1 MTESQNSLQPIL
13 HTALSRRRFM
23 QALVAAGVISALPGG
38 YLTPRRDPGLLAQ
51 EIDYGAQ
58 VRGGYAGN
66 DAYQIFQNACPRN
79 CYDTCAIKSYV
90 KDGVLQFIEGAGEST
105 FTDGG
110 LCVKGYAYPR
120 TVYSPDRIKYP
131 MKQVGR
137 GSGNWQR
144 ISWDEALETIA
155 QKILAIKEADG
166 NLLGMALTKYSGNF
180 GITHYGVEGM
190 MSSLGYTTRFVGT
203 PCWPAG
209 IDAQNYDMGDMWCND
224 PEDMVNSKYI
234 IIWGANP
241 AYCSI
246 HSMKYVTEAKA
257 RGAKVVVIDP
267 VLTQTAAKGDEYWQ
281 INTGEDGALALGMAR
296 HLIDLELVDR
306 EWVEQNSH
314 GYAEFEAYLKE
325 NVTVEWAAEQSGIPA
340 DAIKRVVEEFAAA
353 KPATIWIGY
362 GMQRHINGGQNVRA
376 IDAFVAMTGNIG
388 KVGGGARY
396 GHLYTWGFNYH
407 AMVHD
412 KPAGS
417 VGFVGETGPMGEFD
431 TGAGKQEAQYSDRAL
446 NINKIAQEILDTDDP
461 PVRLLWVANKNVV
474 SQDFDRNKIEEAFKK
489 LELIVVVDLFFNQ
502 TVEMADIVLPTVT
515 PFEDWTVNVSYWH
528 YWLSL
533 NEQAIQPLFESK
545 SDIEIA
551 SALSAKLN
559 SLQPGS
565 CTFPTEIDSKE
576 WMVKEFN
583 DGIYSLFGINS
594 WEALRNGPV
603 KAQINPA
610 AWADLQFKTPS
621 GKYEFVSELAAEHGH
636 TALPSYKEGRSAYAP
651 YRLLTPHTKYSIH
664 SQFQNIDWM
673 ADYNPEPIVY
683 LNPQLAAKK
692 GIASGDL
699 VRVFNGVGEERLRA
713 RLTDNVPADALL
725 MYEAWF
731 GKKQKFNVNNLVDDT
746 SSDMGKYKTGSPGVA
761 IHDQFADIEKVAA

>member
-1 MTESQNSLQPIL
+1 MTASNHGLNTIL
-13 HTALSRRRFM
+13 TSPLSRRRFL
-23 QALVAAGVISALPGG
+23 QALAAAGVINALPGG
-38 YLTPRRDPGLLAQ
+38 YLIPQGGQTLFAQ
-51 EIDYGAQ
+51 EIDDNAKI
-58 VRGGYAGN
+58 RGGYAG
-66 DAYQIFQNACPRN
+66 DGAYEIFQNACPRN

-90 KDGVLQFIEGAGEST
+90 KDGVLQFIEGAEQST

-155 QKILAIKEADG
+155 QKILEMKAKDG

-224 PEDMVNSKYI
+224 PEDMVNSNYI

-246 HSMKYVTEAKA
+246 HSMKYVTQAKA

-267 VLTQTAAKGDEYWQ
+267 VFTQTAAKGDEYWQ
-281 INTGEDGALALGMAR
+281 INSGEDGALALGMAR
-296 HLIDLELVDR
+296 HLIDLDLVDR
-306 EWVEQNSH
+306 DWVQKNGH
-314 GYAEFEAYLKE
+314 GYDEFERYLKD
-325 NVTVEWAAEQSGIPA
+325 NVTVEWAAEKSGLPV
-340 DAIKRVVEEFAAA
+340 DAIKQVAEEFATA

-362 GMQRHINGGQNVRA
+362 GMQRHVNGGQNVRA
-376 IDAFVAMTGNIG
+376 IDALVAMTGNVG
-388 KVGGGARY
+388 KAGGGARY

-407 AMVHD
+407 AMIHD

-417 VGFVGETGPMGEFD
+417 IGFVGETGPMGEFD
-431 TGAGKQEAQYSDRAL
+431 TGAGKQEAQYTDRAL
-446 NINKIAQEILDTDDP
+446 NINKIAQEILDTNDP
-461 PVRLLWVANKNVV
+461 PVRLLWVANKNVL

-489 LELIVVVDLFFNQ
+489 LELIVAVDLFFNQ
-502 TVEMADIVLPTVT
+502 TVELADIVLPTVT

-533 NEQAIQPLFESK
+533 NEQAIQPLFECK

-559 SLQPGS
+559 NLQAGS

-576 WMVKEFN
+576 WMEKEFN
-583 DGIYSLFGINS
+583 DGIYQLFGIKS
-594 WEALRNGPV
+594 WEDLRNGPV
-603 KAQINPA
+603 KATIAPA
-610 AWADLQFKTPS
+610 WSDLQFKTPS
-621 GKYEFVSELAAEHGH
+621 GKYEFKSELAAEHGH
-636 TALPSYKEGRSAYAP
+636 TALPSYKAGRAAYAP
-651 YRLLTPHTKYSIH
+651 YRLLTPHSKYSLH
-664 SQFQNIDWM
+664 SQFQNVDWM
-673 ADYNPEPIVY
+673 ADYNPEPLVY
-683 LNPQLAAKK
+683 LNPQLATKK

-699 VRVFNGVGEERLRA
+699 VRVFNEVGEERLRA
-713 RLTDNVPADALL
+713 KLTDNVPADALL

>member
-1 MTESQNSLQPIL
+1 MSEGNTLFTSP
-13 HTALSRRRFM
+13 LSRRRFL
-23 QALVAAGVISALPGG
+23 QALAAAGAISALPGG
-38 YLTPRRDPGLLAQ
+38 YLMPGRGTNLLAQ
-51 EIDYGAQ
+51 EIDDSAKI
-58 VRGGYAGN
+58 RGGYASDG
-66 DAYQIFQNACPRN
+66 AYEIFQNACPRN

-90 KDGVLQFIEGAGEST
+90 KDGVLQFIEGAEQST

-131 MKQVGR
+131 MKQVER

-155 QKILAIKEADG
+155 QKILELKEKDG

-246 HSMKYVTEAKA
+246 HSMKYVTQAKA

-267 VLTQTAAKGDEYWQ
+267 VFTQTAAKGDEYWQ
-281 INTGEDGALALGMAR
+281 INSGEDGALALGMAR
-296 HLIDLELVDR
+296 HLIDANLVDR
-306 EWVEQNSH
+306 NWVQQNGH
-314 GYAEFEAYLKE
+314 GYDEFERYLKD
-325 NVTVEWAAEQSGIPA
+325 NVTIEWAAEKSGIPV
-340 DAIKRVVEEFAAA
+340 DAIKQVAEEFATA

-362 GMQRHINGGQNVRA
+362 GMQRHVNGGQNVRA
-376 IDAFVAMTGNIG
+376 IDALVAMTGNVG
-388 KVGGGARY
+388 KAGGGARY

-407 AMVHD
+407 AMTHD

-431 TGAGKQEAQYSDRAL
+431 TGAGKQEAQYTDRAL
-446 NINKIAQEILDTDDP
+446 NINKIAQEILDTNDP
-461 PVRLLWVANKNVV
+461 PVRLLWIANKNVL

-489 LELIVVVDLFFNQ
+489 LELIVAVDLFFNQ
-502 TVEMADIVLPTVT
+502 TVELADIVLPTVT

-533 NEQAIQPLFESK
+533 NEQAIQPLFECK

-559 SLQPGS
+559 NLQAGS
-565 CTFPTEIDSKE
+565 CTFPTQINSKE
-576 WMVKEFN
+576 WMEKEFN
-583 DGIYSLFGINS
+583 DGIYQLFGIKS
-594 WEALRNGPV
+594 WEDLRNGPV
-603 KAQINPA
+603 KANIAPA
-610 AWADLQFKTPS
+610 WGDLKFKTPS
-621 GKYEFVSELAAEHGH
+621 GKYEFKSELAAEHGH
-636 TALPSYKEGRSAYAP
+636 TALPSYKEGRAAYAP
-651 YRLLTPHTKYSIH
+651 YRLLTPHAKYSLH
-664 SQFQNIDWM
+664 SQFQNVDWM
-673 ADYNPEPIVY
+673 ADYNPEPFVY
-683 LNPQLAAKK
+683 LNPQLGAKK
-692 GIASGDL
+692 GIVSGDW
-699 VRVFNGVGEERLRA
+699 VRVFNEVGEERLRA
-713 RLTDNVPADALL
+713 KLTDNVPADALL